1 MDHSDLEE
9 LLEDSPTPRRT
20 WSFPSRVLLVLG
32 LVAVAGL
39 ALSGSKGVGLR
50 SKSSGSAEQVKHG
63 KTISNGFS
71 IL

>member
-1 MDHSDLEE
+1 MDHHSDLEE
-9 LLEDSPTPRRT
+9 LLEDSPAPQRA

-50 SKSSGSAEQVKHG
+50 SKSGGSAQRKRS
-63 KTISNGFS
+63 KTA
-71 IL
+71 